1 MNSTL
6 KLLSTII
13 VEEDRKLS
21 IDEIAIAY
29 RDSLNPSLFALAFEK
44 MYKLII
50 SVSHNYYGLTEDDV
64 ISYGMEKLDY
74 CLQTFKV
81 GQAEFST
88 YFTMVLMNKFREE
101 TQALNTH
108 KRKAMFFSD
117 SYEAMLENGFDLI
130 DCTIEEDN
138 FIESLHEYNLTA
150 KELQYCDLIL
160 SDWSNS
166 EISKMMGVSIMT
178 LSNMRKKLREKLMPL
193 ALGF

>member
-6 KLLSTII
+6 KLLSTIV

-21 IDEIAIAY
+21 IDEIATAY

-50 SVSHNYYGLTEDDV
+50 SISYNYYGLTDEDI

-88 YFTMVLMNKFREE
+88 YFTTVLMNKYREE
-101 TQALNTH
+101 IQALNTY
-108 KRKAMFFSD
+108 KRKAVFYSD
-117 SYEAMLENGFDLI
+117 SYEDMVENGYDIAATCEEIEII
-130 DCTIEEDN
+130 DILVN
-138 FIESLHEYNLTA
+138 YSLTERELAYCELVMKSYSNAEIA
-150 KELQYCDLIL
+150 KKLE
-160 SDWSNS
+160 
-166 EISKMMGVSIMT
+166 VSIMT
-178 LSNMRKKLREKLMPL
+178 LSNMRKVLREKLSPL
-193 ALGF
+193 ALEI